1 MKESNA
7 GFNKLRKKS
16 GNLQNN
22 RRLCKNGAVDGYEI
36 QFPKN
41 VVTPVVLEK
50 LGNLKTSDGGGPRGV
65 LYPQP
70 PFQLLVVS
78 GATFAHRD

>member
-1 MKESNA
+1 M
-7 GFNKLRKKS
+7 
-16 GNLQNN
+16 
-22 RRLCKNGAVDGYEI
+22 DGYEI

-41 VVTPVVLEK
+41 VVTPVVPEK
-50 LGNLKTSDGGGPRGV
+50 LGNLKTAEGEPRGA

-70 PFQLLVVS
+70 PFQLLVAS

>member
-7 GFNKLRKKS
+7 RFNKLRKKS
-16 GNLQNN
+16 ENLRNN

-41 VVTPVVLEK
+41 VVTPVALAK
-50 LGNLKTSDGGGPRGV
+50 LGNLKTSEGEPRGV

>member
-1 MKESNA
+1 MGERNA

-16 GNLQNN
+16 ENLQNN
-22 RRLCKNGAVDGYEI
+22 RRLCKNCSADGYEI

-41 VVTPVVLEK
+41 VATPVVLEK
-50 LGNLKTSDGGGPRGV
+50 LGNLKTSEGEPRGV

-70 PFQLLVVS
+70 HFQLLVVS